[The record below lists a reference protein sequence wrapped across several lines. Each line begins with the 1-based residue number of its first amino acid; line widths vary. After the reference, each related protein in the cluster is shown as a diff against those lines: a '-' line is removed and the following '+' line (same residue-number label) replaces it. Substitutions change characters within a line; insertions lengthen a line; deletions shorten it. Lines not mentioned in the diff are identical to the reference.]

1 MPGMKSL
8 KDKVVVV
15 TGAGSG
21 IGRATAKAFAGEGAR
36 LVLADISR
44 ERLDNLQK
52 TLQERDIQAS
62 VFALDVSDK
71 KQVADLAQFTLDTY
85 GRVDVIHNNAG
96 IGMGGPLEVFS
107 LEDWERIVGVNFW
120 SVVYGT
126 HYFLPHM
133 KQQRSGHIV
142 NTSSAAGYWGLAGLG
157 AYTATKHAIIGFS
170 DVLRAEVRRYN
181 IGVSTICPGIIKTS
195 IVHDGKQTML
205 PTAKIDQKKMA
216 AFYDRFG
223 WSPDRVAR
231 AVIKAVKKNRGL
243 VPVGPEAW
251 VMWYAKRLSETAYN
265 LFLRMAAKSAW

>member
-1 MPGMKSL
+1 MPGIKNL

-36 LVLADISR
+36 MVLADISR

-52 TLQERDIQAS
+52 TLQERDIQAA

-85 GRVDVIHNNAG
+85 GRVDIIHNNAG
-96 IGMGGPLEVFS
+96 IGMGGPLEVFP

-120 SVVYGT
+120 SVVYGV

-133 KQQRSGHIV
+133 IRQRSGHIV

-157 AYTATKHAIIGFS
+157 AYTATKHAIIGYS
-170 DVLRAEVRRYN
+170 DVLRAEIRRYN
-181 IGVSTICPGIIKTS
+181 IGVTTICPGVIKTS

-223 WSPDRVAR
+223 WSPERVAR
-231 AVIKAVKKNRGL
+231 AVIKGVKKNRGL
-243 VPVGPEAW
+243 VPVSPEAW
-251 VMWYAKRLSETAYN
+251 VMWYVKRLSETAYN
-265 LFLRMAAKSAW
+265 LFLRIAARSAW